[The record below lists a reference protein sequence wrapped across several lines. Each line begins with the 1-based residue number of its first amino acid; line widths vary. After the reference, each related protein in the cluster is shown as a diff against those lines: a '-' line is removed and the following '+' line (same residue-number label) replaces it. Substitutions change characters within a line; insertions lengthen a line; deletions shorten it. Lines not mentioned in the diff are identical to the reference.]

1 MEQHHITFSPNNA
14 GDDTHVLATYRAY
27 NPAAAARR
35 ILEGEYAEYARTGP
49 YSDGV
54 HDIILTACVRGK
66 TARPV
71 TF

>member
-1 MEQHHITFSPNNA
+1 MGQHHMNFSSNKP
-14 GDDTHVLATYRAY
+14 GDDMRVLTTYRAY

-35 ILEGEYAEYARTGP
+35 ILECEYAEYARTGP
-49 YSDGV
+49 YSHGV
-54 HDIILTACVRGK
+54 HDIILTACVRAK